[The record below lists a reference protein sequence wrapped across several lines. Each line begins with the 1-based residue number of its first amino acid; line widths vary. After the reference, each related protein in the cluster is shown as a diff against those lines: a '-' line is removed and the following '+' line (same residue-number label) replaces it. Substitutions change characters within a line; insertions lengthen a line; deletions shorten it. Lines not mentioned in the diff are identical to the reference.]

1 MPISAAKLRQMWS
14 EVLELSNLKKNE
26 SVLVLTSQN
35 SNPLLAV
42 AVVEAAAAMCH
53 SVVKLEIAANWHDF
67 EVGTDPTVVEGSSPI
82 DKDPI
87 ALAAMKAADLVID
100 LVFLLFTP
108 GQREVL
114 ETGTRMLLAY
124 EAPEVL
130 ARVMP
135 SLEDRRRVLAARDA
149 YIKGKTIRITSKA
162 GTDLRADIGAYPK
175 VTAEYGFV
183 DEPGRWD
190 HWPSGFVARQ
200 TNERS
205 AQGTVVL
212 IPGDIILPFKTFVQT
227 EIRLTIEKG
236 YIVDIAGGLDAELL
250 NTYLAGFE
258 EPDAFAVSHLGWG
271 LQPKARWTS
280 MALYDKHPSIGME
293 ARSFYGNFLFSTGPG
308 GTRSTHAHLDI
319 PMRKC
324 SFYVDDTPMTI
335 DGDVI
340 PVDQRV
346 DLARPQ

>member
-1 MPISAAKLRQMWS
+1 MPISPSKLRQMWT
-14 EVLELSNLKKNE
+14 EVLELSNLKKTE

-35 SNPLLAV
+35 SNLMLAS
-42 AVVEAAAAMCH
+42 AAIEAASAMCH
-53 SVVKLEIAANWHDF
+53 SVVQLNIAANWHQF

-82 DKDPI
+82 DSDPI
-87 ALAAMKAADLVID
+87 ALDAMKAADLVID

-108 GQREVL
+108 GQRQIL
-114 ETGTRMLLAY
+114 ESGTRMLLAY
-124 EAPEVL
+124 ESPEVL

-135 SLEDRRRVLAARDA
+135 TMEDRARVLAAREA
-149 YIKGKTIRITSKA
+149 YASGKTIHITSKA
-162 GTDLRADIGAYPK
+162 GTDLKACIGAYPK
-175 VTAEYGFV
+175 ITAEYGFA

-200 TNERS
+200 TDECS
-205 AQGTVVL
+205 ANGSVVL
-212 IPGDIILPFKTFVQT
+212 SPGDIILPFKTYVQT
-227 EIRLTIEKG
+227 EIRLTIKAG
-236 YIVDIAGGLDAELL
+236 YIVDVSGGLDAEFLR
-250 NTYLAGFE
+250 TYLDGFE

-324 SFYVDDTPMTI
+324 SFYVDDRPMVI

-340 PVDQRV
+340 PEDQRV
-346 DLARPQ
+346 AFARPQ

>member
-1 MPISAAKLRQMWS
+1 MPVSAVQLRGMWT
-14 EVLELSNLKKNE
+14 EVLQLSRLRPEE

-35 SNPLLAV
+35 SNPALIEAVMQAAVPLAR
-42 AVVEAAAAMCH
+42 
-53 SVVKLEIAANWHDF
+53 SVVRLEIAPNWHPF
-67 EVGTDPTVVEGSSPI
+67 EVGTDPTVVEGGSPI
-82 DKDPI
+82 DNDPI
-87 ALAAMKAADLVID
+87 ALAAMKAADIVID

-114 ETGTRMLLAY
+114 QSGTRMLLAY
-124 EAPEVL
+124 DAPEVL

-149 YIKGKTIRITSKA
+149 YAKGKTIRVTSAA
-162 GTDLRADIGAYPK
+162 GTDLRASIGLYPK
-175 VTAEYGFV
+175 ITAEYGFV

-200 TNERS
+200 TDERS
-205 AQGTVVL
+205 ARGTVVL
-212 IPGDIILPFKTFVQT
+212 QAGDIILPFKIFVQSA
-227 EIRLTIEKG
+227 IRLTVEAG
-236 YIVDIAGGLDAELL
+236 YIVAIEGGLDAEILRS
-250 NTYLAGFE
+250 YLEGFG

-280 MALYDKHPSIGME
+280 LALYDKHSSIGME

-308 GTRSTHAHLDI
+308 GTRNTHSHLDI

-324 SFYVDDTPMTI
+324 SFYVDDAPMTI
-335 DGDVI
+335 EGDVI
-340 PVDQRV
+340 PADQRV
-346 DLARPQ
+346 EGASAQ

>member
-1 MPISAAKLRQMWS
+1 MPISAVNFRKMWT
-14 EVLELSNLKKNE
+14 EVLELSQLKPNE

-35 SNPLLAV
+35 SNPFLAATV
-42 AVVEAAAAMCH
+42 IEAASEMCL
-53 SVVKLEIAANWHDF
+53 SVVKLEIAANWHEF
-67 EVGTDPTVVEGSSPI
+67 EVGSDPTVVEGSSPI
-82 DKDPI
+82 DNDPI

-114 ETGTRMLLAY
+114 ESGTRILLAY
-124 EAPEVL
+124 DAPEVL

-135 SLEDRRRVLAARDA
+135 SLDDRRRVLAAKAA
-149 YIKGKTIRITSKA
+149 YAKGKTIRITSAA
-162 GTDLRADIGAYPK
+162 GTDLVADIGLDPK
-175 VTAEYGFV
+175 ITAEYGFV

-205 AQGTVVL
+205 ARGTVVL
-212 IPGDIILPFKTFVQT
+212 APGDIVLPFKTYIQMSVT
-227 EIRLTIEKG
+227 LKIEAG
-236 YIVDIAGGLDAELL
+236 YIVGITGGVDAELL
-250 NTYLAGFE
+250 KTYLEGFG

-280 MALYDKHPSIGME
+280 MALYDKSPSIGME

-308 GTRSTHAHLDI
+308 GTRYTRAHLDI

-324 SFYVDDTPMTI
+324 SFFVDDVPMTI
-335 DGDVI
+335 DGYVI
-340 PVDQRV
+340 PPDQRV
-346 DLARPQ
+346 ESAKAQ